1 MQSQVD
7 LVNVPEQAPSPD
19 PVASELR
26 VAALTAGVGA
36 RDLMVLRRV
45 APGRFLQIGGAGR
58 GVGWAGCIELTLA
71 DEPALRM
78 AFDEDDVVRWD
89 AGVARRILG
98 PYHARHAAL
107 VVVDHDVAVL
117 LGSDQPLASDAALL
131 EAARGAVG
139 LVGAVSPAKRLAD
152 ELELLNAVRTVMD
165 CAPADVRQTLTHVA
179 TCAAEALGCEVA
191 VAWLPDHD
199 ELVVVERDGSLDVPH
214 DQLLAALTSLRSAEL
229 PVCEQDSASASLP
242 APLDSAHG
250 VASHYVLP
258 LGSPSHG
265 LLVLLHT
272 VVTPRGFTD
281 LCRTIGEK
289 VAEAAGV
296 VVQSSV
302 LRSELESLVESAQ
315 ALARRDALTGLAN
328 RLGWDEALESCAEL
342 VRSGGCASV
351 VVVDVNGLKAVNDS
365 HGHEAGD
372 RFLQLGADAL
382 TSIARRADTV
392 ARLGGDEFGLLLP
405 DVDEAA
411 AARVVD
417 RVRAALAGAGSV
429 GEVALSAAVGS
440 ASCPPVGSLRAAWL
454 RADAAMYADKVARRA
469 SG

>member
-7 LVNVPEQAPSPD
+7 LVNVPDQAAPPD
-19 PVASELR
+19 PVDPDLR
-26 VAALTAGVGA
+26 VSALTAAVGA
-36 RDLMVLRRV
+36 RDLLVLRRV

-78 AFDEDDVVRWD
+78 AFAEDAVVRWD

-107 VVVDHDVAVL
+107 VAVDHDVAVL
-117 LGSDQPLASDAALL
+117 LGSDGPLAGDAELV
-131 EAARGAVG
+131 EAARTAVG

-152 ELELLNAVRTVMD
+152 ELELLHAVRTVMQ
-165 CAPADVRQTLTHVA
+165 CAPGDVRETLIHVA
-179 TCAAEALGCEVA
+179 TCAAEALGCELA

-199 ELVVVERDGSLDVPH
+199 QLVVVERGWRLDVPAQ
-214 DQLLAALTSLRSAEL
+214 QLLGALTTLRSADL
-229 PVCEQDSASASLP
+229 PICEQDSAAASLP
-242 APLDSAHG
+242 APLDSGHG

-258 LGSPSHG
+258 LGSPSNG
-265 LLVLLHT
+265 LLLLLHT

-342 VRSGGCASV
+342 VRTGGCASV

-372 RFLQLGADAL
+372 RFLQMGADAL
-382 TSIARRADTV
+382 TSVARRADTV

-411 AARVVD
+411 AARVVE
-417 RVRAALAGAGSV
+417 RVRAAVAQAGCI
-429 GEVALSAAVGS
+429 GEVALSAAIGA

-454 RADAAMYADKVARRA
+454 RADAAMYADKVARRTA
-469 SG
+469 G

>member
-7 LVNVPEQAPSPD
+7 LVNVPQQTVPAD
-19 PVASELR
+19 PVEPELR
-26 VAALTAGVGA
+26 VAALTAAVGA
-36 RDLMVLRRV
+36 RDLLVLRQV

-78 AFDEDDVVRWD
+78 AFAEDDVVRWD

-107 VVVDHDVAVL
+107 VPVDHDVAVL
-117 LGSDQPLASDAALL
+117 LGSDGPLAGDVELRDAA
-131 EAARGAVG
+131 RTAVG

-152 ELELLNAVRTVMD
+152 ELELLNAVRTVME
-165 CAPADVRQTLTHVA
+165 CAPADVHSTLTHVA

-191 VAWLPDHD
+191 IAWLPEHD
-199 ELVVVERDGSLDVPH
+199 ELVVVERGWSLDAGRH
-214 DQLLAALTSLRSAEL
+214 QLVGALEELRAGEL
-229 PVCEQDSASASLP
+229 PVCEQDSETTPLP

-250 VASHYVLP
+250 VRSHYVLP
-258 LGSPSHG
+258 LGAPSSG

-272 VVTPRGFTD
+272 VVSPRGFTG

-315 ALARRDALTGLAN
+315 ALARRDPLTGLAN
-328 RLGWDEALESCAEL
+328 RLGWDEALESCADT

-365 HGHEAGD
+365 YGHEAGD
-372 RFLQLGADAL
+372 RFLQLGAEAL
-382 TSIARRADTV
+382 TSVARRADTV

-411 AARVVD
+411 AQRVVE
-417 RVRAALAGAGSV
+417 RVRAAVSDAGSI
-429 GEVALSAAVGS
+429 GEVPLSAAVG
-440 ASCPPVGSLRAAWL
+440 AATCPPAASLRSAWL
-454 RADAAMYADKVARRA
+454 RADAAMYADKVSQRTL
-469 SG
+469 G